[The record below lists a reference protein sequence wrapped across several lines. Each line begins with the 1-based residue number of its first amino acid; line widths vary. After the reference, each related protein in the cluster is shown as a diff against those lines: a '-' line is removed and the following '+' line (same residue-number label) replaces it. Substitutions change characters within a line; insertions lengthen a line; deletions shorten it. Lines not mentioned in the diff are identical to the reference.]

1 MSGAK
6 PERNDALFNDVH
18 SFLNNTMVDLSKL
31 RETLEANE
39 DMRQS
44 EIDIL
49 RKELEHE
56 RFENREQ
63 INKFRYEFDEL
74 VHRRVEK
81 VIESIEEMQRS
92 QKKDDTVQQVQL
104 DSIAKELMK
113 LKINLSNVSAQWGRL
128 KEHSS
133 NRQPLSY

>member
-1 MSGAK
+1 MTQPATK
-6 PERNDALFNDVH
+6 PDRNDALFNDVH

-39 DMRQS
+39 DLRQS
-44 EIDIL
+44 EIDAL

-92 QKKDDTVQQVQL
+92 QKKRRHR
-104 DSIAKELMK
+104 
-113 LKINLSNVSAQWGRL
+113 SA
-128 KEHSS
+128 STT
-133 NRQPLSY
+133 